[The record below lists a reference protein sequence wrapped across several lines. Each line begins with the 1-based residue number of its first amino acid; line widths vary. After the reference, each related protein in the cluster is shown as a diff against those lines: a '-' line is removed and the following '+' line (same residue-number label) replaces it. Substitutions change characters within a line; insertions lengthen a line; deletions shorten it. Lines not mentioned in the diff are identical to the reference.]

1 MADIERNRHNRLDRI
16 RRGGRR
22 TMEKGGTAPAD
33 TKPAGA
39 YYAVAL
45 LAGTADPFIE
55 LSILPQR
62 ICGLCGYLPL
72 LARGICPCQM
82 VHICSSYTPDE

>member
-1 MADIERNRHNRLDRI
+1 MGNDRHTRSGDI
-16 RRGGRR
+16 RRGNRR
-22 TMEKGGTAPAD
+22 TVEEGSPDPTPARVAD
-33 TKPAGA
+33 G

-45 LAGTADPFIE
+45 FTGSADPFIE

-72 LARGICPCQM
+72 LVRGICPCQM